1 MKVLMIA
8 AIAVFSIAAS
18 LNKAHLI
25 TASKQQLYDTVPYPP
40 PSMQPV
46 EPNPVNGNGTPLN
59 KPNEQSKQPNL
70 SKPDTGSYRKSDTS
84 GIIY

>member
-1 MKVLMIA
+1 MKVLIIA

-25 TASKQQLYDTVPYPP
+25 TGSKQQLYDTVPYPP

-59 KPNEQSKQPNL
+59 RPNGQGRPQNF
-70 SKPDTGSYRKSDTS
+70 SKPDTGSYRRSDTS